1 MPSSA
6 TLNVDTKV
14 VDSAN
19 AETVG
24 TLIKMVKDIQD
35 ISDKGTQEARE
46 KASIT
51 FMDLRIMIWIAFA
64 LGLAL
69 IAVAIYLFVFQER
82 TLEVL
87 GMSTLGVADWIALF
101 VYKPMDRLQKANAD
115 YVQQFTILR
124 GWAAFTNLHFFA
136 MDSKDRDSIRSAAS
150 SIQNGSLDAARAFAK
165 YIE

>member
-1 MPSSA
+1 MASSNPP
-6 TLNVDTKV
+6 TVDKQK

-19 AETVG
+19 AETVDS
-24 TLIKMVKDIQD
+24 LLKMVKDIQD
-35 ISDKGTQEARE
+35 ISDKGTTEARQ

-51 FMDLRIMIWIAFA
+51 FTDLRIMIWIAFA

-69 IAVAIYLFVFQER
+69 IAVAIYLFVFEER

-87 GMSTLGVADWIALF
+87 GMSTLGIADWIALF

-124 GWAAFTNLHFFA
+124 GWAAFTNLQFLA
-136 MDSKDRDSIRSAAS
+136 MDSNNRESVRTAAN